1 MFSIDKKAFVF
12 TDLISCVVDLIEMET
27 YISILLMLYLEY
39 LFFSALGPRPHMSA
53 LGPCTSAP

>member
-39 LFFSALGPRPHMSA
+39 LFFSVLGPRPHMSA